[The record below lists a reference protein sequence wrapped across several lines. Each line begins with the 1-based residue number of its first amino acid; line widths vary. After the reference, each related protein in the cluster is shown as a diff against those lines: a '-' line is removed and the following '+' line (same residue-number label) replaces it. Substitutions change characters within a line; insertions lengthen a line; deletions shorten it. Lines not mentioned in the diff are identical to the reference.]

1 VSELHSLYG
10 SECMDAMA
18 RRHDLSSLRE
28 DLRSAASLTEMIL
41 DSKDVELLLLKNDVQ
56 NKLGHLT
63 SDDKK
68 FTSPATASKVSYRLT
83 DICFNI
89 VYCCYLCARLFP
101 LLLFSWWCSGS
112 ASAWALSSQLGQLSL
127 PYPSVVG
134 KSSTTL
140 HGWS

>member
-1 VSELHSLYG
+1 MQEIRNSESRLVSELHSFYG
-10 SECMDAMA
+10 SECMEAME

-68 FTSPATASKVSYRLT
+68 FAPPATASKVS
-83 DICFNI
+83 
-89 VYCCYLCARLFP
+89 
-101 LLLFSWWCSGS
+101 
-112 ASAWALSSQLGQLSL
+112 
-127 PYPSVVG
+127 
-134 KSSTTL
+134 
-140 HGWS
+140 